1 MNKNMTI
8 EMPEDLVRRLEAKAK
23 AAGLS
28 LEALIMATLRDCEV
42 YYTKHGKSSEASA

>member
-8 EMPEDLVRRLEAKAK
+8 EMPEDLARLLEAKAK

-28 LEALIMATLRDCEV
+28 LEALIMAKLQDCEV
-42 YYTKHGKSSEASA
+42 YYTSRNKGSEVSA

>member
-8 EMPEDLVRRLEAKAK
+8 EMPEELARRLEAKAK

-28 LEALIMATLRDCEV
+28 LEALIMAKLQDCEV
-42 YYTKHGKSSEASA
+42 YYTGSAKRGEASA